1 MQDNEKKPALRFK
14 GFTDPWEQRKL
25 GEIAV
30 FSKGVGYSKN
40 DLCEEGT
47 PIILYGR
54 LYTKYETCIFDVD
67 TFVKEKAGGVY
78 SKGGE
83 VIVPASGETAEDISI
98 ASVVVKP
105 GILLGGDLNIVS
117 PTAEYDSAFLALTI
131 SSGATHKYLSSLAQG
146 KSVVHLHNADI
157 QSVSAKF
164 PTKREQEKIHLLFGK
179 IDTLITLHQR
189 KHEKLVNIKK
199 SMLDKMFPQNG
210 VSVPEIRFKGFTDP
224 WEQRK
229 LEEYLEVSGQKNFE
243 GIYTKEDV
251 LSVSGDFGIVNQ
263 IEFQGRSFA
272 GASVANYGVVETGD
286 IVYTKSPLKSN
297 PYGIIKANKG
307 KNGIVSTLYAVYKP
321 KQSANP
327 EFVQI
332 YFEQDARM
340 NNYMHPLVNKGA
352 KNDMKVSAENALKG
366 QIVFP
371 DIKEQR
377 TISEFFHNLDTLI
390 TLHQRKY
397 EKLVN
402 IKKSMLDKMFPKNGA
417 SVPEIRFKGFTDPW
431 EQRKLAELTK
441 TITTGKS
448 VNSDEGEVSDG
459 DIGVLKTSCVSY
471 DRFNPSESKPVVK
484 SEQQLVKCAVEKD
497 SVIVSR
503 MNTPERVGACGYVST
518 DFPNLFLPD
527 RLWKLKFQD
536 TVDTYFVYMMLV
548 SSAYK
553 EKITSMASGTSGSMY
568 NIPKET
574 FLNLQLVIPAK
585 IDEQKQLGRILK
597 KIDSLITLHQRKLE
611 KLQNIKKSC
620 LEKMFV

>member
-189 KHEKLVNIKK
+189 K
-199 SMLDKMFPQNG
+199 
-210 VSVPEIRFKGFTDP
+210 
-224 WEQRK
+224 
-229 LEEYLEVSGQKNFE
+229 
-243 GIYTKEDV
+243 
-251 LSVSGDFGIVNQ
+251 
-263 IEFQGRSFA
+263 
-272 GASVANYGVVETGD
+272 
-286 IVYTKSPLKSN
+286 
-297 PYGIIKANKG
+297 
-307 KNGIVSTLYAVYKP
+307 
-321 KQSANP
+321 
-327 EFVQI
+327 
-332 YFEQDARM
+332 
-340 NNYMHPLVNKGA
+340 
-352 KNDMKVSAENALKG
+352 
-366 QIVFP
+366 
-371 DIKEQR
+371 
-377 TISEFFHNLDTLI
+377 
-390 TLHQRKY
+390 Y

-431 EQRKLAELTK
+431 EQRKLGDAFERVVRKNTNNESRLPLTISAQDGLVDQ
-441 TITTGKS
+441 ITYFNNRVASRDVSNYYLVYNGEFAYNKS
-448 VNSDEGEVSDG
+448 TSDG
-459 DIGVLKTSCVSY
+459 YPFGAVKRLDWYEKGVLSTLYIVFALKH
-471 DRFNPSESKPVVK
+471 
-484 SEQQLVKCAVEKD
+484 LEKD
-497 SVIVSR
+497 DSDFMTVFYDTDRWHRGVA
-503 MNTPERVGACGYVST
+503 ERAAEGARNHGLLNISADDCNGVQREH
-518 DFPNLFLPD
+518 NKKLNNGLPILHKVPPKRD
-527 RLWKLKFQD
+527 YGR
-536 TVDTYFVYMMLV
+536 YFCIM
-548 SSAYK
+548 A
-553 EKITSMASGTSGSMY
+553 EKGGTSHGGL
-568 NIPKET
+568 T
-574 FLNLQLVIPAK
+574 
-585 IDEQKQLGRILK
+585 
-597 KIDSLITLHQRKLE
+597 E
-611 KLQNIKKSC
+611 KLSLFFHAKKQ
-620 LEKMFV
+620 EVNAYGR

>member
-189 KHEKLVNIKK
+189 K
-199 SMLDKMFPQNG
+199 
-210 VSVPEIRFKGFTDP
+210 
-224 WEQRK
+224 
-229 LEEYLEVSGQKNFE
+229 
-243 GIYTKEDV
+243 
-251 LSVSGDFGIVNQ
+251 
-263 IEFQGRSFA
+263 
-272 GASVANYGVVETGD
+272 
-286 IVYTKSPLKSN
+286 
-297 PYGIIKANKG
+297 
-307 KNGIVSTLYAVYKP
+307 
-321 KQSANP
+321 
-327 EFVQI
+327 
-332 YFEQDARM
+332 
-340 NNYMHPLVNKGA
+340 
-352 KNDMKVSAENALKG
+352 
-366 QIVFP
+366 
-371 DIKEQR
+371 
-377 TISEFFHNLDTLI
+377 
-390 TLHQRKY
+390 Y

-431 EQRKLAELTK
+431 EQRKLGEICDFITK
-441 TITTGKS
+441 GATPTTYGFSWQPDGVPFFRNDSIKDNVFVFGEFSYISEAANEVLKRSEVHGNDILIAIT
-448 VNSDEGEVSDG
+448 G
-459 DIGVLKTSCVSY
+459 DIGKVGIIPDT
-471 DRFNPSESKPVVK
+471 
-484 SEQQLVKCAVEKD
+484 VEKAN
-497 SVIVSR
+497 I
-503 MNTPERVGACGYVST
+503 NQHIARVRIRKEA
-518 DFPNLFLPD
+518 LP
-527 RLWKLKFQD
+527 
-536 TVDTYFVYMMLV
+536 YFVYQYLA
-548 SSAYK
+548 SDDTQK
-553 EKITSMASGTSGSMY
+553 EYQKIKTGLSMPQLSLEQVRDIVVK
-568 NIPKET
+568 IPE
-574 FLNLQLVIPAK
+574 FNEQGK
-585 IDEQKQLGRILK
+585 IADCLRRI
-597 KIDSLITLHQRKLE
+597 DTLITLHQRKLE

>member
-25 GEIAV
+25 T
-30 FSKGVGYSKN
+30 N
-40 DLCEEGT
+40 LCEKFTDGDWIEAKDQSDSGVRLVQTGNVGVTEYLDKPNNKKWISFETFEQLHCEEVYPGDILISRLPEPAGRACIMPNLGT
-47 PIILYGR
+47 KMI
-54 LYTKYETCIFDVD
+54 TAVD
-67 TFVKEKAGGVY
+67 CT
-78 SKGGE
+78 
-83 VIVPASGETAEDISI
+83 IVRPNAVTSTRF
-98 ASVVVKP
+98 
-105 GILLGGDLNIVS
+105 LLQ
-117 PTAEYDSAFLALTI
+117 
-131 SSGATHKYLSSLAQG
+131 YLSSQAYFDAVNTCLAGGTRQRISRGNLAQFNVPIPSS
-146 KSVVHLHNADI
+146 KI
-157 QSVSAKF
+157 
-164 PTKREQEKIHLLFGK
+164 EQEKIGEVL
-179 IDTLITLHQR
+179 
-189 KHEKLVNIKK
+189 EK
-199 SMLDKMFPQNG
+199 
-210 VSVPEIRFKGFTDP
+210 
-224 WEQRK
+224 
-229 LEEYLEVSGQKNFE
+229 
-243 GIYTKEDV
+243 
-251 LSVSGDFGIVNQ
+251 
-263 IEFQGRSFA
+263 
-272 GASVANYGVVETGD
+272 
-286 IVYTKSPLKSN
+286 
-297 PYGIIKANKG
+297 
-307 KNGIVSTLYAVYKP
+307 
-321 KQSANP
+321 
-327 EFVQI
+327 
-332 YFEQDARM
+332 
-340 NNYMHPLVNKGA
+340 
-352 KNDMKVSAENALKG
+352 
-366 QIVFP
+366 
-371 DIKEQR
+371 
-377 TISEFFHNLDTLI
+377 LDTLI

-548 SSAYK
+548 SSDYK

-585 IDEQKQLGRILK
+585 IDEQKQLGKILK
-597 KIDSLITLHQRKLE
+597 KIDTLITLHQRKLE

>member
-1 MQDNEKKPALRFK
+1 MIMQDNEKKPALRFK

-25 GEIAV
+25 GDLCVEFRSGEFISASDITETGEYPVFGGNGLRGFTDRFNHDGEYTLIGRQGALCGNVNFAVGKSYFTEHAIAV
-30 FSKGVGYSKN
+30 RADKKNQTRFLYYLFSTMDLGQYSGQSAQPGLAVGN
-40 DLCEEGT
+40 LVE
-47 PIILYGR
+47 L
-54 LYTKYETCIFDVD
+54 
-67 TFVKEKAGGVY
+67 
-78 SKGGE
+78 
-83 VIVPASGETAEDISI
+83 
-98 ASVVVKP
+98 
-105 GILLGGDLNIVS
+105 
-117 PTAEYDSAFLALTI
+117 
-131 SSGATHKYLSSLAQG
+131 
-146 KSVVHLHNADI
+146 KSTLPDK
-157 QSVSAKF
+157 Q
-164 PTKREQEKIHLLFGK
+164 EQEKI
-179 IDTLITLHQR
+179 
-189 KHEKLVNIKK
+189 
-199 SMLDKMFPQNG
+199 SG
-210 VSVPEIRFKGFTDP
+210 VLT
-224 WEQRK
+224 
-229 LEEYLEVSGQKNFE
+229 
-243 GIYTKEDV
+243 
-251 LSVSGDFGIVNQ
+251 
-263 IEFQGRSFA
+263 A
-272 GASVANYGVVETGD
+272 
-286 IVYTKSPLKSN
+286 
-297 PYGIIKANKG
+297 
-307 KNGIVSTLYAVYKP
+307 
-321 KQSANP
+321 
-327 EFVQI
+327 
-332 YFEQDARM
+332 
-340 NNYMHPLVNKGA
+340 
-352 KNDMKVSAENALKG
+352 
-366 QIVFP
+366 
-371 DIKEQR
+371 
-377 TISEFFHNLDTLI
+377 LDTLI

-402 IKKSMLDKMFPKNGA
+402 IKKSMLDKMFPQNGA

-471 DRFNPSESKPVVK
+471 DRFNSSESKPVVK

-585 IDEQKQLGRILK
+585 IDEQKQLGKILK
-597 KIDSLITLHQRKLE
+597 KIDTLITLHQRKLE

>member
-1 MQDNEKKPALRFK
+1 MQDNEKKPALRFKGFTDPWEQRKLGDAFERVVRKNTNNESRLPLTISAQDGLVDQITYFNNRVASRDVSNYYLVYNGEFAYNKSTSDGYPFGAVKRLDWYEKGVLSTLYIVFALKHPEKDDSDFMTVFYDTDRWHRGVAERAAEGARNHGLLNISADDFFDIDTTMPEDKVEQEKIGRLLKKLDTLITLHQRKYEKLVNIKKSMLDKMFPKNGASVPEIRFK

-189 KHEKLVNIKK
+189 K
-199 SMLDKMFPQNG
+199 
-210 VSVPEIRFKGFTDP
+210 
-224 WEQRK
+224 
-229 LEEYLEVSGQKNFE
+229 
-243 GIYTKEDV
+243 
-251 LSVSGDFGIVNQ
+251 
-263 IEFQGRSFA
+263 
-272 GASVANYGVVETGD
+272 
-286 IVYTKSPLKSN
+286 
-297 PYGIIKANKG
+297 
-307 KNGIVSTLYAVYKP
+307 
-321 KQSANP
+321 
-327 EFVQI
+327 
-332 YFEQDARM
+332 
-340 NNYMHPLVNKGA
+340 
-352 KNDMKVSAENALKG
+352 
-366 QIVFP
+366 
-371 DIKEQR
+371 
-377 TISEFFHNLDTLI
+377 
-390 TLHQRKY
+390 
-397 EKLVN
+397 
-402 IKKSMLDKMFPKNGA
+402 
-417 SVPEIRFKGFTDPW
+417 
-431 EQRKLAELTK
+431 
-441 TITTGKS
+441 
-448 VNSDEGEVSDG
+448 
-459 DIGVLKTSCVSY
+459 
-471 DRFNPSESKPVVK
+471 
-484 SEQQLVKCAVEKD
+484 
-497 SVIVSR
+497 
-503 MNTPERVGACGYVST
+503 
-518 DFPNLFLPD
+518 
-527 RLWKLKFQD
+527 
-536 TVDTYFVYMMLV
+536 
-548 SSAYK
+548 
-553 EKITSMASGTSGSMY
+553 
-568 NIPKET
+568 
-574 FLNLQLVIPAK
+574 
-585 IDEQKQLGRILK
+585 
-597 KIDSLITLHQRKLE
+597 LE

>member
-1 MQDNEKKPALRFK
+1 MIMQDNEKKPAL
-14 GFTDPWEQRKL
+14 
-25 GEIAV
+25 
-30 FSKGVGYSKN
+30 
-40 DLCEEGT
+40 
-47 PIILYGR
+47 
-54 LYTKYETCIFDVD
+54 
-67 TFVKEKAGGVY
+67 
-78 SKGGE
+78 
-83 VIVPASGETAEDISI
+83 
-98 ASVVVKP
+98 
-105 GILLGGDLNIVS
+105 
-117 PTAEYDSAFLALTI
+117 
-131 SSGATHKYLSSLAQG
+131 
-146 KSVVHLHNADI
+146 
-157 QSVSAKF
+157 
-164 PTKREQEKIHLLFGK
+164 
-179 IDTLITLHQR
+179 
-189 KHEKLVNIKK
+189 
-199 SMLDKMFPQNG
+199 
-210 VSVPEIRFKGFTDP
+210 RFKGFTDP

-377 TISEFFHNLDTLI
+377 TISEFFRNLDTLI

-417 SVPEIRFKGFTDPW
+417 SVPEIRFKGFTDLW
-431 EQRKLAELTK
+431 EQRKLGEIAVFSKGVGYSKNDLCEEGTPIILYGRLYTKYETCIFDVDTFVKEKAGGVYSKGGEVIVPASGETAEDISIASVVVKPGILLGGDLNIVSPTAEYNSAFLALTISSGATHK
-441 TITTGKS
+441 YLSSLAQGKS
-448 VNSDEGEVSDG
+448 VVHLHNADIQSVSA
-459 DIGVLKTSCVSY
+459 KFPTK
-471 DRFNPSESKPVVK
+471 R
-484 SEQQLVKCAVEKD
+484 EQ
-497 SVIVSR
+497 
-503 MNTPERVGACGYVST
+503 
-518 DFPNLFLPD
+518 
-527 RLWKLKFQD
+527 
-536 TVDTYFVYMMLV
+536 
-548 SSAYK
+548 
-553 EKITSMASGTSGSMY
+553 EKIHLLFG
-568 NIPKET
+568 
-574 FLNLQLVIPAK
+574 K
-585 IDEQKQLGRILK
+585 IDT
-597 KIDSLITLHQRKLE
+597 LITLHQREHIKPILE
-611 KLQNIKKSC
+611 VKRVKRN
-620 LEKMFV
+620 E

>member
-189 KHEKLVNIKK
+189 K
-199 SMLDKMFPQNG
+199 
-210 VSVPEIRFKGFTDP
+210 
-224 WEQRK
+224 
-229 LEEYLEVSGQKNFE
+229 
-243 GIYTKEDV
+243 
-251 LSVSGDFGIVNQ
+251 
-263 IEFQGRSFA
+263 
-272 GASVANYGVVETGD
+272 
-286 IVYTKSPLKSN
+286 
-297 PYGIIKANKG
+297 
-307 KNGIVSTLYAVYKP
+307 
-321 KQSANP
+321 
-327 EFVQI
+327 
-332 YFEQDARM
+332 
-340 NNYMHPLVNKGA
+340 
-352 KNDMKVSAENALKG
+352 
-366 QIVFP
+366 
-371 DIKEQR
+371 
-377 TISEFFHNLDTLI
+377 
-390 TLHQRKY
+390 Y

-402 IKKSMLDKMFPKNGA
+402 IKKSMLDKMFPPNGA

-431 EQRKLAELTK
+431 EQRKISELAEKTYGGGTPTTSNEAFWNGNIPWIQSSDIVDGKLIGVEPRKYITQTGLNSSATQLVPKNSIAIITRVGVGKLAYMPFSYSTSQDFLSLSKLNTEPFFTVYACYKKLQSELNTVQGTSIKGITKDELLAK
-441 TITTGKS
+441 TIS
-448 VNSDEGEVSDG
+448 M
-459 DIGVLKTSCVSY
+459 
-471 DRFNPSESKPVVK
+471 PVY
-484 SEQQLVKCAVEKD
+484 S
-497 SVIVSR
+497 
-503 MNTPERVGACGYVST
+503 
-518 DFPNLFLPD
+518 
-527 RLWKLKFQD
+527 
-536 TVDTYFVYMMLV
+536 
-548 SSAYK
+548 
-553 EKITSMASGTSGSMY
+553 
-568 NIPKET
+568 
-574 FLNLQLVIPAK
+574 
-585 IDEQKQLGRILK
+585 EQKQIGSFFAQL
-597 KIDSLITLHQRKLE
+597 DTLITLHQRKLE

>member
-25 GEIAV
+25 
-30 FSKGVGYSKN
+30 
-40 DLCEEGT
+40 
-47 PIILYGR
+47 
-54 LYTKYETCIFDVD
+54 
-67 TFVKEKAGGVY
+67 
-78 SKGGE
+78 
-83 VIVPASGETAEDISI
+83 
-98 ASVVVKP
+98 
-105 GILLGGDLNIVS
+105 
-117 PTAEYDSAFLALTI
+117 
-131 SSGATHKYLSSLAQG
+131 
-146 KSVVHLHNADI
+146 
-157 QSVSAKF
+157 
-164 PTKREQEKIHLLFGK
+164 
-179 IDTLITLHQR
+179 
-189 KHEKLVNIKK
+189 
-199 SMLDKMFPQNG
+199 
-210 VSVPEIRFKGFTDP
+210 
-224 WEQRK
+224 
-229 LEEYLEVSGQKNFE
+229 EEYLEVSSQKNFE

-321 KQSANP
+321 KQSVNP

-377 TISEFFHNLDTLI
+377 TISEFFRNLETLI

-402 IKKSMLDKMFPKNGA
+402 IKKSMLDKMFPQNGA

-431 EQRKLAELTK
+431 EQRKLKELYFQLTERNTDLLPYQK
-441 TITTGKS
+441 TLSVATMSFKTDGNGAADTSLANYKRLRTGDIAFEGHTSKEFRYGRFVLNDVGDGIMS
-448 VNSDEGEVSDG
+448 PRFSALRPLHEMPINFWKYYIHYEPIMRKVLVNSTKAGTMMNELVINDFLQGSILV
-459 DIGVLKTSCVSY
+459 
-471 DRFNPSESKPVVK
+471 PSMA
-484 SEQQLVKCAVEKD
+484 EQQA
-497 SVIVSR
+497 IGR
-503 MNTPERVGACGYVST
+503 
-518 DFPNLFLPD
+518 FF
-527 RLWKLKFQD
+527 
-536 TVDTYFVYMMLV
+536 
-548 SSAYK
+548 
-553 EKITSMASGTSGSMY
+553 
-568 NIPKET
+568 
-574 FLNLQLVIPAK
+574 
-585 IDEQKQLGRILK
+585 KQL
-597 KIDSLITLHQRKLE
+597 DTLITLHQRKLD

>member
-1 MQDNEKKPALRFK
+1 MIMQDNEKKPALRFK

-25 GEIAV
+25 
-30 FSKGVGYSKN
+30 
-40 DLCEEGT
+40 
-47 PIILYGR
+47 
-54 LYTKYETCIFDVD
+54 
-67 TFVKEKAGGVY
+67 
-78 SKGGE
+78 
-83 VIVPASGETAEDISI
+83 
-98 ASVVVKP
+98 
-105 GILLGGDLNIVS
+105 
-117 PTAEYDSAFLALTI
+117 
-131 SSGATHKYLSSLAQG
+131 
-146 KSVVHLHNADI
+146 
-157 QSVSAKF
+157 
-164 PTKREQEKIHLLFGK
+164 
-179 IDTLITLHQR
+179 
-189 KHEKLVNIKK
+189 
-199 SMLDKMFPQNG
+199 
-210 VSVPEIRFKGFTDP
+210 
-224 WEQRK
+224 
-229 LEEYLEVSGQKNFE
+229 EEYLEVSSQKNFE

-321 KQSANP
+321 KQSVNP

-377 TISEFFHNLDTLI
+377 TISEFFRNLETLI

-431 EQRKLAELTK
+431 EQRKLKELYFQLTERNTDLLPYQK
-441 TITTGKS
+441 TLSVATMSFKTDGNGAADTSLANYKRLRTGDIAFEGHTSKEFRYGRFVLNDVGDGIMS
-448 VNSDEGEVSDG
+448 PRFSALRPLHEMPINFWKYYIHYEPIMRKVLVNSTKAGTMMNELVINDFLQGSILV
-459 DIGVLKTSCVSY
+459 
-471 DRFNPSESKPVVK
+471 PSMA
-484 SEQQLVKCAVEKD
+484 EQQA
-497 SVIVSR
+497 IGR
-503 MNTPERVGACGYVST
+503 
-518 DFPNLFLPD
+518 FF
-527 RLWKLKFQD
+527 
-536 TVDTYFVYMMLV
+536 
-548 SSAYK
+548 
-553 EKITSMASGTSGSMY
+553 
-568 NIPKET
+568 
-574 FLNLQLVIPAK
+574 
-585 IDEQKQLGRILK
+585 KQL
-597 KIDSLITLHQRKLE
+597 DTLITLHQRKLE